1 MGSIIGRVS
10 GDVSGN
16 LDNAICSSL
25 INTFFDNYLNF
36 NTNVFNNVNWQSQIV
51 DNRVV
56 GYNLFLP
63 TNRRT
68 IKMTTRSI
76 YCLL

>member
-10 GDVSGN
+10 GRIGGPDS
-16 LDNAICSSL
+16 AICASL
-25 INTFFDNYLNF
+25 IDTFFDKNYLNV
-36 NTNVFNNVNWQSQIV
+36 NTDAFDNVNWQSQIV

-63 TNRRT
+63 TNCRT
-68 IKMTTRSI
+68 VKMTTRSI
-76 YCLL
+76 HCLL